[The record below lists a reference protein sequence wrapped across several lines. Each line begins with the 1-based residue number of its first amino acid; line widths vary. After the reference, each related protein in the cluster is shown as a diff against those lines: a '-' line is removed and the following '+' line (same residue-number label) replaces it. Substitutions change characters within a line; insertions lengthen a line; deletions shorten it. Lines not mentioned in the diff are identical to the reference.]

1 MFYRISRF
9 IALLIFAALIIVP
22 SMVVIFGSF
31 KTDLEIYDRP
41 LLPPIDW
48 TIANYKRLFTDSAI
62 EQNFINSIIVTSFS
76 VVLTLLL
83 ASLAAFGIARMVN
96 ITGKVLFTL
105 FAFGLAIPAATNII
119 AIFHQWGAIQLI
131 LAVLLLVLFFRY
143 PGLTPLILLTLIL
156 DPILRF
162 VAGQQ
167 MSLTTTGTP
176 PGEALNGVSLY
187 LLLVLFL
194 ASLWSKKTN

>member
-1 MFYRISRF
+1 MKIDIKKVFPKNTSRYEGFRIIRL
-9 IALLIFAALIIVP
+9 ITALYLSVMVARSCIHLFAADGGAQSIA
-22 SMVVIFGSF
+22 G
-31 KTDLEIYDRP
+31 
-41 LLPPIDW
+41 ID
-48 TIANYKRLFTDSAI
+48 
-62 EQNFINSIIVTSFS
+62 TS
-76 VVLTLLL
+76 VE
-83 ASLAAFGIARMVN
+83 GGN
-96 ITGKVLFTL
+96 
-105 FAFGLAIPAATNII
+105 NII

-131 LAVLLLVLFFRY
+131 LAILLLVLFFRY

-176 PGEALNGVSLY
+176 PGEALNGASLY

-194 ASLWSKKTN
+194 GSLLNKKPN

>member
-1 MFYRISRF
+1 MKLDIKKVFPKDPLSYEGFRIIRV
-9 IALLIFAALIIVP
+9 IATLYMSVMVARSCIHLFAADGGAQSIA
-22 SMVVIFGSF
+22 G
-31 KTDLEIYDRP
+31 
-41 LLPPIDW
+41 ID
-48 TIANYKRLFTDSAI
+48 
-62 EQNFINSIIVTSFS
+62 TS
-76 VVLTLLL
+76 VE
-83 ASLAAFGIARMVN
+83 GGN
-96 ITGKVLFTL
+96 
-105 FAFGLAIPAATNII
+105 NII

-131 LAVLLLVLFFRY
+131 LATLLLVLFFRY

-176 PGEALNGVSLY
+176 PGEALNGASLY

-194 ASLWSKKTN
+194 GSLWSKKTN

>member
-1 MFYRISRF
+1 MKLDIKKVFPNNLSKFEGFRIIRF
-9 IALLIFAALIIVP
+9 ITVLYLSVMVARSCIHLFAADGGAQSIA
-22 SMVVIFGSF
+22 G
-31 KTDLEIYDRP
+31 
-41 LLPPIDW
+41 ID
-48 TIANYKRLFTDSAI
+48 
-62 EQNFINSIIVTSFS
+62 TS
-76 VVLTLLL
+76 VE
-83 ASLAAFGIARMVN
+83 GGN
-96 ITGKVLFTL
+96 
-105 FAFGLAIPAATNII
+105 NII

-176 PGEALNGVSLY
+176 PGEALNGASLY

-194 ASLWSKKTN
+194 ASLWEKKPN